1 MRNSLQRRA
10 FLKTLAA
17 AGAGLGLGA
26 CGAGASS
33 TSTATAVAA
42 PLLDASLFKA
52 PALNVVRVGFV
63 GVGHQGSDHIPNF
76 LGIDGVE
83 IRAICDLV
91 PAKVEAAQK
100 RVTDAGRPKPVGY
113 SNGPED
119 YRRMCDEAELDLV
132 FTATPWELHAP
143 VMLAAMRAGKHAA
156 TEVPMAVSLDE
167 LWQLVETAESTRRHC
182 VMMENCCY
190 DRTEMMI
197 LNMVRQGLFGELL
210 HAECGYLHDIRAEKL
225 TDYYQG
231 RWRLQHSIAHN
242 GDLYPTHGVGPVAQW
257 MNINR
262 GNRFDF
268 LVSMGGNSR
277 GLNLWAAAN
286 LGAGSPE
293 ALQQYALS
301 DVVTTLIRTVAGQ
314 TIVVTHNTSSPRPY
328 SRNIALQGT
337 KGLVR
342 KYPNELIYVEGR
354 SPGWEDLGAYSAQ
367 YGHPLWKQLESASA
381 GAGHGGM
388 DYIEDFRLIQ
398 NLRAGAPLDN
408 DVYDGAAWTS
418 IRMLSE
424 QSIADRSRPKDFPDF
439 TRGAWAVRPPVD
451 IQV

>member
-1 MRNSLQRRA
+1 
-10 FLKTLAA
+10 
-17 AGAGLGLGA
+17 
-26 CGAGASS
+26 
-33 TSTATAVAA
+33 
-42 PLLDASLFKA
+42 
-52 PALNVVRVGFV
+52 
-63 GVGHQGSDHIPNF
+63 
-76 LGIDGVE
+76 
-83 IRAICDLV
+83 
-91 PAKVEAAQK
+91 
-100 RVTDAGRPKPVGY
+100 
-113 SNGPED
+113 
-119 YRRMCDEAELDLV
+119 
-132 FTATPWELHAP
+132 
-143 VMLAAMRAGKHAA
+143 
-156 TEVPMAVSLDE
+156 
-167 LWQLVETAESTRRHC
+167 
-182 VMMENCCY
+182 
-190 DRTEMMI
+190 
-197 LNMVRQGLFGELL
+197 
-210 HAECGYLHDIRAEKL
+210 
-225 TDYYQG
+225 
-231 RWRLQHSIAHN
+231 
-242 GDLYPTHGVGPVAQW
+242 
-257 MNINR
+257 
-262 GNRFDF
+262 
-268 LVSMGGNSR
+268 
-277 GLNLWAAAN
+277 
-286 LGAGSPE
+286 
-293 ALQQYALS
+293 
-301 DVVTTLIRTVAGQ
+301 VTTLIRTVAGQ